1 MRLSDFAAGAKQF
14 CSLRMITQF
23 SNGQK
28 VKSPLFLSGSEIL
41 IAGGNGL
48 IMDSTRR
55 RLE

>member
-1 MRLSDFAAGAKQF
+1 MRLSDFAAVAKQF

-28 VKSPLFLSGSEIL
+28 VKSLLFFSGSEIL

-48 IMDSTRR
+48 IMDSTKQ

>member
-1 MRLSDFAAGAKQF
+1 MRLSDFAAAAKQF

-23 SNGQK
+23 SGQK